1 VLEKCVADTG
11 PLLHLAEI
19 DRLRYLNCVGAI
31 VISSQVR
38 AELRRHF
45 VRDRVLELFA
55 GLVRVER
62 VTLSEI
68 AAQRG
73 RLQGFG
79 LHKADLSTVAL
90 AEKMKP
96 NFVLTDDLQLR
107 KALETQG
114 HKVVGSVGVV
124 VRAFTFGIIDKAELQ
139 TIIDE
144 LLDGS
149 SLYTSRS
156 FRRHVYDILNDIE

>member
-1 VLEKCVADTG
+1 
-11 PLLHLAEI
+11 
-19 DRLRYLNCVGAI
+19 
-31 VISSQVR
+31 
-38 AELRRHF
+38 
-45 VRDRVLELFA
+45 
-55 GLVRVER
+55 
-62 VTLSEI
+62 
-68 AAQRG
+68 
-73 RLQGFG
+73 
-79 LHKADLSTVAL
+79 
-90 AEKMKP
+90 MKP